1 MTEPPKDTVP
11 FGFRDVSEAEKPR
24 LVKGV
29 FDSVADRYDVMN
41 DAMSLG
47 IHRVWK
53 DMFVN
58 MLNPQPGW
66 RILDIAG
73 GTGDIAFRMAR
84 HANKKGGPA
93 DITVCD
99 INAEMLN
106 KGRSRKEALALPE
119 ISWACVDAENLPMP
133 DNCADAYTV
142 SYGIRN
148 MTHMDRVL
156 AEAYRVLKPGGRFL
170 CLEFSRVTAPVLD
183 VLFEKYSFAV
193 MPRLGKM
200 ITGDGE
206 AYRYLA
212 ESIRRF
218 PAQEPY
224 ARMIRKAGFSQVSV
238 RNLLV
243 GISAIHSGW
252 KV

>member
-1 MTEPPKDTVP
+1 
-11 FGFRDVSEAEKPR
+11 
-24 LVKGV
+24 
-29 FDSVADRYDVMN
+29 
-41 DAMSLG
+41 
-47 IHRVWK
+47 
-53 DMFVN
+53 MFVT

-66 RILDIAG
+66 RIFDIAG

-84 HANKKGGPA
+84 HARRRAKIEGDTA
-93 DITVCD
+93 EITVCD

-106 KGRSRKEALALPE
+106 KGRTRKEAQLLSE
-119 ISWACVDAENLPMP
+119 VSWACVDAENLPMP

-156 AEAYRVLKPGGRFL
+156 SEAYRVLKPGGRFL

-183 VLFEKYSFAV
+183 VLFEKYSFTV
-193 MPRLGKM
+193 MPKLGK
-200 ITGDGE
+200 IVTGDGE

-218 PAQEPY
+218 PAQQPF
-224 ARMIRKAGFSQVSV
+224 ARMIAKAGFSNVKV